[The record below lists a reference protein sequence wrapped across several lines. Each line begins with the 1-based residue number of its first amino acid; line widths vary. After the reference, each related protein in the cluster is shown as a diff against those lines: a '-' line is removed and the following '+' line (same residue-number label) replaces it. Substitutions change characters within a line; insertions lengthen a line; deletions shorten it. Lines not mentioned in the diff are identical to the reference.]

1 MRNSIMHDLR
11 TKKTKTNGKVEVQF
25 IHKGK
30 ACQVIEVNTKLG
42 KLCADFQLI
51 TKDLEIV
58 ESTIKTALIYRQ
70 RLEASA
76 LQNEPFNRDHP
87 DHIVFGSLLISSI
100 ITYWKCFADST
111 RRKGK
116 IPEQKLKSTI
126 GNELYKTHLMIQEK
140 RNSFVA
146 HAGEN
151 QHESAKSIIL
161 LDPHAV
167 APHALIFHSTFEY
180 FAISEHLEDFL
191 ELVEKVS
198 ELTKTTQ
205 REKCSILTKELDET
219 FTDLLK
225 TAKDHIIFLD

>member
-1 MRNSIMHDLR
+1 M
-11 TKKTKTNGKVEVQF
+11 
-25 IHKGK
+25 
-30 ACQVIEVNTKLG
+30 ACQAIEVNTKLG

-58 ESTIKTALIYRQ
+58 ESTIKTAMTYRQ
-70 RLEASA
+70 KLEASA
-76 LQNEPFNRDHP
+76 LKNEPYNRDHP

-100 ITYWKCFADST
+100 VTYWKCFASST
-111 RRKGK
+111 RRRGK

-126 GNELYKTHLMIQEK
+126 GDELYKIHLMIQDK

-151 QHESAKSIIL
+151 QHESAKSVIL
-161 LDPHAV
+161 IDPHAV
-167 APHALIFHSTFEY
+167 APHVLIFHSTFEY

-191 ELVEKVS
+191 KLVEKVA
-198 ELTKTTQ
+198 ELTKATQ
-205 REKCSILTKELDET
+205 QEKCSILNKELDEI
-219 FTDLLK
+219 FPDLLK